1 MCFLL
6 SQCPFAGT
14 QGSGS
19 SETRDTSNEL
29 ARFKGYSCLESIW
42 YKKGLEQ
49 ERKANTNF
57 AYEGL
62 TSTYYSPDSTFILSV
77 AMPYF
82 LTSTD
87 TAPFGVVAADAGT
100 EWMTDNL
107 ARLKLQVSDTS
118 HGSHAGHNASMAV
131 VERLGEVVARGDSDN
146 TMTDSSG
153 EFKKINSTS
162 NGDDMAAVNL
172 GLMEKNGNLVEAQG
186 QNDIR
191 GSQLV
196 ATSTVANYAW
206 LVQARVGKSN
216 YNAVPNL
223 YAALCNW
230 TFVQVVYLSICVCAN
245 QIVVCRSSRDLIT
258 IPI

>member
-1 MCFLL
+1 MCVLL
-6 SQCPFAGT
+6 SRCPFAGT
-14 QGSGS
+14 QGAGS

-29 ARFKGYSCLESIW
+29 ARFKGYSCLDSIW

-62 TSTYYSPDSTFILSV
+62 TSTYYSPDSTFVLSV

-87 TAPFGVVAADAGT
+87 TAPFGVVAAGAGT

-118 HGSHAGHNASMAV
+118 HNASMAV

-172 GLMEKNGNLVEAQG
+172 ELMEKNGNLVEAQG

-196 ATSTVANYAW
+196 ATSSVANYAW
-206 LVQARVGKSN
+206 QVQARAEEEKPN

-223 YAALCNW
+223 YAALSNW
-230 TFVQVVYLSICVCAN
+230 TFVQVVYLSI
-245 QIVVCRSSRDLIT
+245 
-258 IPI
+258 